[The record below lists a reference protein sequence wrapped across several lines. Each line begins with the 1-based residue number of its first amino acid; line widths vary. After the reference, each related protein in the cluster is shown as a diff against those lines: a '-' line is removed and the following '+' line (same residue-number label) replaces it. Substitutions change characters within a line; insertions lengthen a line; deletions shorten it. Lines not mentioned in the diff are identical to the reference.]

1 MDRQPE
7 LPGIRARR
15 TIGRAERQLDRAL
28 VGARRAQLLLPE
40 HGALVAHARVV
51 AQVLDQAVAD
61 GEHKL
66 VPELARELRM
76 ALRDLT
82 MTPADTARRTDE
94 AGAALAELL
103 EGLSAPSP

>member
-1 MDRQPE
+1 VDRQPE
-7 LPGIRARR
+7 LPGLRARR
-15 TIGRAERQLDRAL
+15 RIGRAERQLDRAL
-28 VGARRAQLLLPE
+28 VAARKAQLIQPE
-40 HGALVAHARVV
+40 HGALVAHARTV
-51 AQVLDQAVAD
+51 AAALDQAMVD
-61 GEHKL
+61 GELRL

-103 EGLSAPSP
+103 EGLAAPSP